1 MKRKS
6 TKSGRKREIS
16 LIAAAQV
23 SLPFTILSLPCRHN
37 IDFLTAP
44 HNSVL
49 HLEREA
55 ASVGCRHSSEG
66 DCRCGTVDLI
76 IQKPRKVP
84 VWVALVLDGK
94 RTRETENAA
103 AISRHAETRP
113 VGSRQ
118 LMLGDDYGKAQ
129 SEEDFSFE
137 LLISSQTYPT

>member
-55 ASVGCRHSSEG
+55 ASVGCS
-66 DCRCGTVDLI
+66 I
-76 IQKPRKVP
+76 PRKETAV
-84 VWVALVLDGK
+84 VAPLTSSFKSRVRYPCGWPWSSME
-94 RTRETENAA
+94 RGRE
-103 AISRHAETRP
+103 RQKTRP
-113 VGSRQ
+113 
-118 LMLGDDYGKAQ
+118 LYPDMLRPVLLVPDNSCWEMIMGRAHRKKI
-129 SEEDFSFE
+129 
-137 LLISSQTYPT
+137 LVLISSQTYPT